1 MMACCVRHNLASF
14 ACALPQMMA
23 CCVRTTCCLHA
34 SCVRGC
40 PATPTCTTALMVLR
54 RNELPFRPHLH
65 AHIPRMTFVSTG
77 IFALASFMLA
87 LIGLKKFRSFQKPNR
102 IARTFDA
109 FGGRRDTK
117 QGVSGPAPEWRG
129 VSRSCG
135 SSGTAPEPVWG
146 PRGAFWAYKRTRSG

>member
-1 MMACCVRHNLASF
+1 MGSEMCIRDRFLVGYTILSF
-14 ACALPQMMA
+14 LPA
-23 CCVRTTCCLHA
+23 INDSLTFINGHIHKRL
-34 SCVRGC
+34 C
-40 PATPTCTTALMVLR
+40 PAQVPWPSTKLWEVGCCTGHRTKR
-54 RNELPFRPHLH
+54 SP
-65 AHIPRMTFVSTG
+65 IQTG
-77 IFALASFMLA
+77 RCLFAVASFMLA

-102 IARTFDA
+102 LARTFDA